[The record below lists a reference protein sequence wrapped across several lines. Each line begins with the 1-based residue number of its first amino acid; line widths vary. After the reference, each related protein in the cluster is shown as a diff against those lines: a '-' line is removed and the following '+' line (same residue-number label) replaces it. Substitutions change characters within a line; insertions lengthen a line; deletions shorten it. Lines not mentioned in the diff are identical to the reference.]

1 MNQLTTVTNELVKRQ
16 CWILM
21 WIAKAWKSLRK
32 LSRKSCFPVAE
43 KNNFEA
49 RKMLVIK
56 LILICRRIYMIQ
68 DFKASGK
75 EKRGRLLLLIFFVC
89 LEEEKFRKPS
99 LTSPLLRT
107 EFDTQLRKFYSK
119 KFVKYKKFIVKY
131 IKKWRQDNSS
141 TYRRTDAQ
149 YLERANWVS
158 GFR

>member
-1 MNQLTTVTNELVKRQ
+1 
-16 CWILM
+16 
-21 WIAKAWKSLRK
+21 
-32 LSRKSCFPVAE
+32 
-43 KNNFEA
+43 
-49 RKMLVIK
+49 
-56 LILICRRIYMIQ
+56 MIQ

-131 IKKWRQDNSS
+131 IKK
-141 TYRRTDAQ
+141 
-149 YLERANWVS
+149 
-158 GFR
+158 